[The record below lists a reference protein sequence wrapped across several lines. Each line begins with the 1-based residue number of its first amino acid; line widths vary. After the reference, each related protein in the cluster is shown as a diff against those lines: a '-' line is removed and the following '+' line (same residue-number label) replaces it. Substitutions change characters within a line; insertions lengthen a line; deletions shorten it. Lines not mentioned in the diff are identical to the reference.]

1 MKKLMVVAAIVC
13 AAAFSQ
19 AASMNWGTDPNGL
32 KDPAGN
38 DAMGEGYITMYMF
51 AIDSATYSDLTK
63 GGEDAVSAA
72 VWGAYGSQL
81 ASADASY
88 ADDGMG
94 QIILTDPTAY
104 GSGNTA
110 YAAIVMAYDAGSGIT
125 HYKGNVGSYTF
136 DSDADATV
144 TSMDTLVFGDNGS
157 TAVTWQSVPEPT
169 SGLLLLLGVGALALR
184 RRLA

>member
-1 MKKLMVVAAIVC
+1 MKKLMIAAAIVC
-13 AAAFSQ
+13 AAAFTQ
-19 AASMNWGTDPNGL
+19 AASMSWGTDPNGL

-51 AIDSATYSDLTK
+51 AIDSATYSDLIS
-63 GGEDAVSAA
+63 GGEAAVSAA

-94 QIILTDPTAY
+94 QIIVTDPAVY

-110 YAAIVMAYDAGSGIT
+110 YAAIVMAYDKGAGIT
-125 HYKGNVGSYTF
+125 HYKGNVGSFTF
-136 DSDADATV
+136 VSDADMTI

-169 SGLLLLLGVGALALR
+169 SGLLLLLGMAGLALKR
-184 RRLA
+184 KRA